1 MSTKLIGTN
10 AGNYVFPVVQGQEL
24 PLIGT
29 GFDLVEGNPMSLL
42 ALKDN
47 PPMESKSFGPI
58 ANSQYCSIYDN
69 STFQVAVDFDANT
82 SGGGLGVQSGMC
94 IDASTRVNVRSTSF
108 IIEFNG
114 AETNGQATV
123 NSNAGLENGAQDL
136 LDKGQ
141 YAEFFERYGTH
152 FVAGYLFG
160 KSCKA
165 SYNLQF
171 SSKDMVE
178 KFTASFTES
187 AATPGFSEDTA
198 AKITSAFSAS
208 HTTANLSASQR
219 SLGFNAPIV
228 SDITSLRALIDAYGN
243 SSSEKGTTPISILV
257 MPWQYIAAI
266 ADKINSGINCDDI
279 ETVTKLMNCYIYIKN
294 TADKFIDDQLYTGAT
309 QYKSVAKVE
318 SDAKGYLEALNSLI
332 TSAVAKSTKINV
344 SDTDPYYIY
353 INIDGEEKH
362 KFPKAVSM
370 LQALENAVT
379 YFVLS
384 WKAWVKPP
392 REQPLSTTMRA
403 LDGTIVPV
411 SSDGATV
418 DGSAGTRFTWSI
430 DGNDNWEGTKN
441 TQSMSYAIASFPDGW
456 NMAIVLDRSAG
467 TLQCV
472 GRGVGQTLPENP
484 RSEKITIRG
493 NNNAKPCTDPTSLG
507 LIDCNLQG
515 GNYLIC
521 PM

>member
-228 SDITSLRALIDAYGN
+228 SDITSLRALIGAYGN

-279 ETVTKLMNCYIYIKN
+279 ETVTKLMNCYIYI
-294 TADKFIDDQLYTGAT
+294 
-309 QYKSVAKVE
+309 
-318 SDAKGYLEALNSLI
+318 
-332 TSAVAKSTKINV
+332 
-344 SDTDPYYIY
+344 
-353 INIDGEEKH
+353 
-362 KFPKAVSM
+362 
-370 LQALENAVT
+370 
-379 YFVLS
+379 
-384 WKAWVKPP
+384 
-392 REQPLSTTMRA
+392 
-403 LDGTIVPV
+403 
-411 SSDGATV
+411 
-418 DGSAGTRFTWSI
+418 
-430 DGNDNWEGTKN
+430 
-441 TQSMSYAIASFPDGW
+441 
-456 NMAIVLDRSAG
+456 
-467 TLQCV
+467 
-472 GRGVGQTLPENP
+472 
-484 RSEKITIRG
+484 
-493 NNNAKPCTDPTSLG
+493 
-507 LIDCNLQG
+507 
-515 GNYLIC
+515 
-521 PM
+521 